1 MKADDPRILHRTLHG
16 QDVLIPS
23 VNAWLAIAHG
33 EELEEIP
40 VPLTDWIAAWLPEYS
55 RFDELFLGITLLR
68 GRWRLIPL
76 LLKDERW
83 YRASQVVIE
92 EASAGDV
99 RAASRRLAAL
109 DNMPLLDVTDE
120 AAALASRLVRDG
132 GLPEKAMLDAFHVS
146 IATVHGVD
154 YLLTWNCKHIANA
167 SLRGKIEAI
176 SRAAGYE
183 PTTICTPFELPKD

>member
-1 MKADDPRILHRTLHG
+1 TALGSRDLVLAAHQEVTRNWWDSRADFAL
-16 QDVLIPS
+16 
-23 VNAWLAIAHG
+23 
-33 EELEEIP
+33 
-40 VPLTDWIAAWLPEYS
+40 Y
-55 RFDELFLGITLLR
+55 
-68 GRWRLIPL
+68 
-76 LLKDERW
+76 
-83 YRASQVVIE
+83 ASQVVIE

-99 RAASRRLAAL
+99 RAASRRLEAL

-183 PTTICTPFELPKD
+183 PTIICTPFELPKD